1 MSQLGVALEESRQRG
16 PEDFPP
22 YLETYDHEPQLKPD
36 TEFVEPDKEKEVNEE
51 VVRVKEEPMSID
63 SESQVLDVR
72 KEILR
77 TMLNKSQSSSRSSS
91 PNHEVQVE
99 SLDRVKEEK
108 SPSREAENCT
118 DHKADN
124 SPAGK
129 PKQQEAE
136 EDTKPEKVKF
146 IELLKWEDGVGK
158 LDGTDLKF
166 KINEFDAV
174 EIIEDRDLED
184 IKNNHCKKV
193 EPLTTR
199 HHARKPNFRDLIKDE
214 EIFSD
219 NSQDSESQGN
229 KSTRE
234 SDDICCC
241 KNCGCYGLSSEFF
254 RDSNFCSVACGDVSI
269 YIYANLHLCY
279 N

>member
-1 MSQLGVALEESRQRG
+1 M
-16 PEDFPP
+16 
-22 YLETYDHEPQLKPD
+22 KPD
-36 TEFVEPDKEKEVNEE
+36 TEFVEQDKEKEASEE
-51 VVRVKEEPMSID
+51 VVKVKEEPMCID

-77 TMLNKSQSSSRSSS
+77 TMLNKSQNSSRSSS
-91 PNHEVQVE
+91 PSHEAQVE
-99 SLDRVKEEK
+99 PSDRVKEEK
-108 SPSREAENCT
+108 SPCREAENCT
-118 DHKADN
+118 DHKAGN
-124 SPAGK
+124 SPTGK
-129 PKQQEAE
+129 SKQPEVD
-136 EDTKPEKVKF
+136 EDVKPEKMKF
-146 IELLKWEDGVGK
+146 TELLKWEDGVGK

-193 EPLTTR
+193 EPLTPR

-254 RDSNFCSVACGDVSI
+254 RESNFCSVACGDVSI
-269 YIYANLHLCY
+269 YL
-279 N
+279 